1 MSPRVVLHNHS
12 LGLTQKRPAAYTS
25 GGWVL
30 PRPWPAPRP
39 QGRPPCLQRAVFSP
53 GPPPIFLCVQTPLST
68 RTVGPGRG
76 STRLQWAHRF
86 QIRYHSEG
94 LRSRPQHADGRYTV
108 QPITDSRFVH
118 QLWVMGFLSAGHGAG
133 NLTGPVPAQHGT
145 CLPRFLWLRS
155 GASPLLSLV
164 PCHPEAPQKRQ
175 LEGHQG
181 IHSPRPH
188 PAGAREQGW
197 AAAWGPPPALSGPR
211 VRFPPLEPCSAPERV
226 SETGQGPGTWGRARR
241 PSQEA

>member
-1 MSPRVVLHNHS
+1 MVHAAVCLFRGQAEPALPVCLPGWCYTITV
-12 LGLTQKRPAAYTS
+12 GLTQKRPAAYTS
-25 GGWVL
+25 GGWVP

-76 STRLQWAHRF
+76 STRLQWAHHF

-133 NLTGPVPAQHGT
+133 NLTGPVPAQQMGVSCCHVSCG
-145 CLPRFLWLRS
+145 S
-155 GASPLLSLV
+155 GV
-164 PCHPEAPQKRQ
+164 
-175 LEGHQG
+175 G
-181 IHSPRPH
+181 
-188 PAGAREQGW
+188 
-197 AAAWGPPPALSGPR
+197 PAL
-211 VRFPPLEPCSAPERV
+211 C
-226 SETGQGPGTWGRARR
+226 
-241 PSQEA
+241 